1 MKIIITHQSNSI
13 SFEIEENLPE
23 HEAFEVLRAFTVS
36 AFENLPDPLV
46 YSLSGVSEPFLLQ
59 DPKDWKEG
67 LQNHFRGS
75 VTLLEVV
82 DNSSEAPEADSDDSD
97 SYVHITD
104 KGEEKPATKVEAKVA
119 KPAEPAVADE
129 KADDAVIED
138 YDSEAELEDKQTDEE
153 VEPKEDDATEN
164 NAEEAGE
171 EQPSP
176 RALCKRV
183 KEFLVE
189 VGTEGLQNIAAV
201 AYSLVTEGNVDL
213 SDAIRTAVE
222 TSEKAANHPLTKD
235 LLAILDVY
243 MRKFQACNWTH
254 MLTQFNI
261 DQIVALIPGIVEAL
275 TRSMEGADNVELDL
289 SPLMSQMCPMLAHM
303 QSFMQPGEE
312 RVFRADP
319 ANPCGVFQQAREHMQ
334 AEYPQQDKVTHRGI
348 TCDGCGMSPIVG
360 VRYKSVLR
368 ADYDLCEN
376 CEVEHDPKDPL
387 IKIKTP
393 VEDMEV
399 LPGLSEFRRAVAAP
413 GGRGRRCRGR
423 FGRGRGWHCGPRR
436 GRGCHRP
443 CGPGH
448 RMKHFARM
456 FQNSPFA
463 AAMENHPL
471 AAAMRAQFCQPEEP
485 AAPVDHRDPARQPE
499 EPVETTDER
508 KQKKK
513 EMKQKV
519 KALKKEAKAIR
530 KEQKKLEKRE
540 RKAKK
545 QAKKEAKK
553 MRKQLD
559 CEVTGHLDMEETS
572 QQVAGAIVLKTWK
585 VKNTGSVAWP
595 ESTMAVFH
603 TGNESVICPGYEVIQ
618 VGAVEPNDVAY
629 IRCMLSVPEV
639 EGSYSLTYRLS
650 DSVVGKFGG
659 RLMTQIDVMEKPA
672 QKEEEPVVAEVG
684 IPQAIDLAEAE
695 IEAEE
700 RVMKEPSA
708 PAPAPKEPA
717 KPFEFQ
723 KQKEQL
729 KMMGFDMDDETLD
742 SVLVACKGDIGQ
754 AISLLM

>member
-13 SFEIEENLPE
+13 NVQIEENLPE

-36 AFENLPDPLV
+36 AFEDLPDPLV

-59 DPKDWKEG
+59 DPKDWKEC

-82 DNSSEAPEADSDDSD
+82 DNRASPEADSDDSD

-104 KGEEKPATKVEAKVA
+104 SGEEKRATKAEAKVA
-119 KPAEPAVADE
+119 KPAKPAVADE

-153 VEPKEDDATEN
+153 DVEPKEGDATEN
-164 NAEEAGE
+164 NAEEADE
-171 EQPSP
+171 EPTSP

-312 RVFRADP
+312 RVFHADP
-319 ANPCGVFQQAREHMQ
+319 ANPCGVFQQAREHIE
-334 AEYPQQDKVTHRGI
+334 AEIPRQDKVTHRGI

-376 CEVEHDPKDPL
+376 CEKEHDPKDPL

-393 VEDMEV
+393 MEDMEV

-443 CGPGH
+443 CGPGQK
-448 RMKHFARM
+448 MKHFARM

-463 AAMENHPL
+463 AAMQNHPF
-471 AAAMRAQFCQPEEP
+471 AAAMREQFCQPEEP

-499 EPVETTDER
+499 EPVETADKR

-513 EMKQKV
+513 EMKQNV

-530 KEQKKLEKRE
+530 KEQKKLKKQE

-545 QAKKEAKK
+545 QKKEAKK

-559 CEVTGHLDMEETS
+559 CEVTGHLDMEETC

-595 ESTMAVFH
+595 EDTIAVFH

-618 VGAVEPNDVAY
+618 VGAVDPNDVAY

-650 DSVVGKFGG
+650 GPAVGKFGG

-672 QKEEEPVVAEVG
+672 QKEEEQVLAEVG

-708 PAPAPKEPA
+708 PAPASKEPV

-729 KMMGFDMDDETLD
+729 KMMGFDLDDETLD

>member
-13 SFEIEENLPE
+13 SFEIEQNLPE

-36 AFENLPDPLV
+36 AFEDLPDPLV

-82 DNSSEAPEADSDDSD
+82 DNRASPEADSDDSD

-104 KGEEKPATKVEAKVA
+104 SGEEKPATKVEAKVA

-153 VEPKEDDATEN
+153 EVEPKEGDATED
-164 NAEEAGE
+164 NAEEADE
-171 EQPSP
+171 EPPSP

-319 ANPCGVFQQAREHMQ
+319 ANPCGVFQQAREHME
-334 AEYPQQDKVTHRGI
+334 AEFPQQDKVTHRGI

-376 CEVEHDPKDPL
+376 CEEEHDPKDPL

-393 VEDMEV
+393 EV
-399 LPGLSEFRRAVAAP
+399 PMLTEKGASALAS
-413 GGRGRRCRGR
+413 RGHG
-423 FGRGRGWHCGPRR
+423 
-436 GRGCHRP
+436 
-443 CGPGH
+443 
-448 RMKHFARM
+448 
-456 FQNSPFA
+456 
-463 AAMENHPL
+463 
-471 AAAMRAQFCQPEEP
+471 
-485 AAPVDHRDPARQPE
+485 
-499 EPVETTDER
+499 
-508 KQKKK
+508 
-513 EMKQKV
+513 
-519 KALKKEAKAIR
+519 
-530 KEQKKLEKRE
+530 
-540 RKAKK
+540 
-545 QAKKEAKK
+545 
-553 MRKQLD
+553 
-559 CEVTGHLDMEETS
+559 
-572 QQVAGAIVLKTWK
+572 
-585 VKNTGSVAWP
+585 
-595 ESTMAVFH
+595 
-603 TGNESVICPGYEVIQ
+603 
-618 VGAVEPNDVAY
+618 
-629 IRCMLSVPEV
+629 
-639 EGSYSLTYRLS
+639 
-650 DSVVGKFGG
+650 
-659 RLMTQIDVMEKPA
+659 
-672 QKEEEPVVAEVG
+672 
-684 IPQAIDLAEAE
+684 
-695 IEAEE
+695 
-700 RVMKEPSA
+700 
-708 PAPAPKEPA
+708 
-717 KPFEFQ
+717 
-723 KQKEQL
+723 
-729 KMMGFDMDDETLD
+729 
-742 SVLVACKGDIGQ
+742 
-754 AISLLM
+754 